1 MSRSVVRIGRK
12 GKGVGSVGTSVC
24 KGPEADLPE
33 LDTRVELIQA
43 LIPIGLD
50 AVNELLQTE
59 VCRLAGERYSRE
71 GGVPGHARWGGQR
84 GSVYLAD
91 QKVAIDVPRVR
102 DTRRGQEVPLSAYQA
117 LQNPRRA
124 EDASLRKILKGL
136 SCRDYEPCVD
146 AVSETFG
153 LSSSSMSRRFKR
165 ASGKKLAEL
174 AERDLSGYDVVALFL
189 DGKTFG
195 DDAMVIALGVT
206 MKGKKVVL
214 GFVQTATENERV
226 CSQFLRSLLERGLNV
241 DQGVLCVIDGA
252 KGLRK
257 AVDKV
262 FGAKAAV
269 QRCQWHKRENVVR
282 YLPTSKQATFRR
294 KLQRAYDQPTYS
306 QAKTALKKV
315 RGELNVLNQSAVASL
330 DEGFEETL
338 TLHRL
343 GVFQE
348 LGRSFKTTNC
358 IENLNSLIGNR
369 TGKVDFW
376 RNSEQKQRW
385 LATAILDIEP
395 RLRTVVGYRHLP
407 RLRAALQSWSN
418 RSGKAVA

>member
-1 MSRSVVRIGRK
+1 MNRSVVRIGRR
-12 GKGVGSVGTSVC
+12 GKGVESAGGSGR
-24 KGPEADLPE
+24 GGLPAHPPE

-43 LIPIGLD
+43 LIPIGLE
-50 AVNELLQTE
+50 AVSELLQQE

-71 GGVPGHARWGGQR
+71 GGVPGYARWGRQR

-91 QKVAIDVPRVR
+91 QKVAMAVPRVR
-102 DTRRGQEVPLSAYQA
+102 DTRRGQEMPLSAYQA
-117 LQNPRRA
+117 LQDPRRA
-124 EDASLRKILKGL
+124 EDASLRKVLKGL

-153 LSSSSMSRRFKR
+153 LSPSSLSRRFKR

-174 AERDLSGYDVVALFL
+174 AERDLSAYDIVALFL

-206 MKGKKVVL
+206 IKGEKVVL

-226 CSQFLRSLLERGLNV
+226 CSEFLRGLLDRGLNV

-257 AVDKV
+257 AVGKV
-262 FGAKAAV
+262 FAAKAAV

-282 YLPTSKQATFRR
+282 YLPTSQQPVFRR

-306 QAKTALKKV
+306 QAKSALKKV
-315 RGELNVLNQSAVASL
+315 RAELMLLNQSAVASL

-338 TLHRL
+338 TVHRL
-343 GVFQE
+343 GLFKE

-358 IENLNSLIGNR
+358 IENLNSLIANR
-369 TGKVDFW
+369 TGKVNRW
-376 RNSEQKQRW
+376 RNSEQKHRW

-395 RLRTVVGYRHLP
+395 RLRTVVGYRQLP
-407 RLRAALQSWSN
+407 RLRAALQSSSN

>member
-1 MSRSVVRIGRK
+1 MSKSVVRIGRR
-12 GKGVGSVGTSVC
+12 GKAVESACVTGQEGRQ
-24 KGPEADLPE
+24 AHLPE
-33 LDTRVELIQA
+33 LETRVELIQA
-43 LIPIGLD
+43 LIPIGLE
-50 AVNELLQTE
+50 AVNEVLQQE
-59 VCRLAGERYSRE
+59 VCQLAGEPYSRQ
-71 GGVPGHARWGGQR
+71 GGLPGHARWGSQR

-91 QKVAIDVPRVR
+91 QKVAIAVPRVR
-102 DTRRGQEVPLSAYQA
+102 DTRRGQEIPLSAYRA
-117 LQNPRRA
+117 LQDPRRA
-124 EDASLRKILKGL
+124 DDASLRKVLKGL

-174 AERDLSGYDVVALFL
+174 AERDLSKYDIVALFL

-195 DDAMVIALGVT
+195 DDEMLIALGVT
-206 MKGKKVVL
+206 IQGEKMVL

-226 CSQFLRSLLERGLNV
+226 CSQFLRSLLDRGLSV

-257 AVDKV
+257 AVGKV
-262 FGAKAAV
+262 FAAKAAV

-282 YLPTSKQATFRR
+282 YLSTSQQPVFRR
-294 KLQRAYDQPTYS
+294 KLQRAYDQATYS
-306 QAKTALKKV
+306 QAKAGLKKV
-315 RGELNVLNQSAVASL
+315 RAELMLLNQSAVASL

-338 TLHRL
+338 TVHRL
-343 GVFQE
+343 GLFKE

-358 IENLNSLIGNR
+358 IENLNSLIANR
-369 TGKVDFW
+369 TGKVDRW
-376 RNSEQKQRW
+376 RNSEQKHRW

-395 RLRTVVGYRHLP
+395 RLRTVVGYRQLP
-407 RLRAALQSWSN
+407 RLRAALQSSSN

>member
-1 MSRSVVRIGRK
+1 MNRSVVRIGRR
-12 GKGVGSVGTSVC
+12 GKGVESAGGSGRE
-24 KGPEADLPE
+24 GLPAHPPE

-43 LIPIGLD
+43 LIPIGLE
-50 AVNELLQTE
+50 AVSELLQQE

-71 GGVPGHARWGGQR
+71 GGVPGYARWGRQR

-91 QKVAIDVPRVR
+91 QKVAMAVPRVR
-102 DTRRGQEVPLSAYQA
+102 DTRRGQEMPLSAYQA
-117 LQNPRRA
+117 LQDPRRA
-124 EDASLRKILKGL
+124 EDASLRKVLKGL

-153 LSSSSMSRRFKR
+153 LSPSSLSRRFKR

-174 AERDLSGYDVVALFL
+174 AERDLSAYDIVALFL

-206 MKGKKVVL
+206 IKGEKVVL

-226 CSQFLRSLLERGLNV
+226 CSEFLRGLLDRGLNV

-257 AVDKV
+257 AVGKV
-262 FGAKAAV
+262 FAAKAAV

-282 YLPTSKQATFRR
+282 YLPTSQQPVFRR

-306 QAKTALKKV
+306 QAKSALKKV
-315 RGELNVLNQSAVASL
+315 RAELMLLNQSAVASL

-338 TLHRL
+338 TVHRL
-343 GVFQE
+343 GLFKE

-358 IENLNSLIGNR
+358 IENLNSLIANR
-369 TGKVDFW
+369 TGKVNRW
-376 RNSEQKQRW
+376 RNSEQKHRW

-395 RLRTVVGYRHLP
+395 RLRTVVGYRQLP
-407 RLRAALQSWSN
+407 RLRAALQSSSN

>member
-1 MSRSVVRIGRK
+1 
-12 GKGVGSVGTSVC
+12 
-24 KGPEADLPE
+24 
-33 LDTRVELIQA
+33 
-43 LIPIGLD
+43 
-50 AVNELLQTE
+50 
-59 VCRLAGERYSRE
+59 
-71 GGVPGHARWGGQR
+71 
-84 GSVYLAD
+84 
-91 QKVAIDVPRVR
+91 VR

-117 LQNPRRA
+117 LQDPRRA
-124 EDASLRKILKGL
+124 EDASLRKVLKGL

-153 LSSSSMSRRFKR
+153 LSPSSLSRRFKR

-174 AERDLSGYDVVALFL
+174 AERDLSAYDIVALFL

-206 MKGKKVVL
+206 IKGEKVVV

-226 CSQFLRSLLERGLNV
+226 CSQFLRSLLDRGLNI

-257 AVDKV
+257 AVGKV
-262 FGAKAAV
+262 FAAKAAV

-282 YLPTSKQATFRR
+282 YLATSQQATFRR

-306 QAKTALKKV
+306 KAKAGLKKV
-315 RGELNVLNQSAVASL
+315 RAELNLLNQSAVASL

-343 GVFQE
+343 GLFQE

-358 IENLNSLIGNR
+358 IENLNSLIANR
-369 TGKVDFW
+369 TGKVDRW
-376 RNSEQKQRW
+376 RNSEQKHRW

-395 RLRTVVGYRHLP
+395 RLRTVVGYRHLL
-407 RLRAALQSWSN
+407 RLRAALQSSSN
-418 RSGKAVA
+418 RIGNAVA

>member
-1 MSRSVVRIGRK
+1 MSRSVVRIGRR
-12 GKGVGSVGTSVC
+12 GKVVEPVGGA
-24 KGPEADLPE
+24 GREGRHADPPA

-43 LIPIGLD
+43 LLPIGLE
-50 AVNELLQTE
+50 AVNEVLQRE
-59 VCRLAGERYSRE
+59 VCQLVGERYSRQ
-71 GGVPGHARWGGQR
+71 GGVPGYVRWGGQR

-91 QKVAIDVPRVR
+91 QKVAMAVPRVR
-102 DTRRGQEVPLSAYQA
+102 DTRRGQEVPLTAYQA
-117 LQNPRRA
+117 LQDPRRA
-124 EDASLRKILKGL
+124 EDASLRKVLKGL

-146 AVSETFG
+146 AVAETFG
-153 LSSSSMSRRFKR
+153 LSPSSLSRRFQR

-174 AERDLSGYDVVALFL
+174 AERDLSAYDIVAIFL

-195 DDAMVIALGVT
+195 EDEMVIALGVT
-206 MKGKKVVL
+206 IKGEKVVL

-226 CSQFLRSLLERGLNV
+226 CSQFLRSLLDRGLNV

-257 AVDKV
+257 AVGKV
-262 FGAKAAV
+262 FAAKAAV

-282 YLPTSKQATFRR
+282 YLSTSQQATFRR
-294 KLQRAYDQPTYS
+294 KLQRAYDQPTYH
-306 QAKTALKKV
+306 QAKRALKKV
-315 RGELNVLNQSAVASL
+315 RAELNVLNQSAVASL

-343 GVFQE
+343 GLFQE

-358 IENLNSLIGNR
+358 IENLNSLIAHR
-369 TGKVDFW
+369 TGKVDRW
-376 RNSEQKQRW
+376 RNSEQKHRW

-395 RLRTVVGYRHLP
+395 RLRTVVGYRQLP
-407 RLRAALQSWSN
+407 RLRAALRSSSN

>member
-1 MSRSVVRIGRK
+1 MSKSVVPIGRR
-12 GKGVGSVGTSVC
+12 GKGVGSAAVQGRE
-24 KGPEADLPE
+24 GPEAHLPE

-43 LIPIGLD
+43 LIPIGLE
-50 AVNELLQTE
+50 AVNELLQKE
-59 VCRLAGERYSRE
+59 VCQLAGERYSRQ
-71 GGVPGHARWGGQR
+71 GGLPYHARWGGQR
-84 GSVYLAD
+84 GSIYLAD
-91 QKVAIDVPRVR
+91 QKVAIAVPRVR
-102 DTRRGQEVPLSAYQA
+102 DTERGQEVPLSAYQA
-117 LQNPRRA
+117 LQDPRRA
-124 EDASLRKILKGL
+124 EDASLRKVLKGL

-146 AVSETFG
+146 AVAETFG
-153 LSSSSMSRRFKR
+153 LRRSSLSRRFKR

-174 AERDLSGYDVVALFL
+174 AERDLSKCDVVALFL

-206 MKGKKVVL
+206 IQGEKVVL

-226 CSQFLRSLLERGLNV
+226 CSAFLRSLLDRGLNV

-262 FGAKAAV
+262 FAAKAAV

-282 YLPTSKQATFRR
+282 YLPTGQQATFRR

-306 QAKTALKKV
+306 QAKSALKKV
-315 RGELNVLNQSAVASL
+315 RAELMLVNQSAVASL

-338 TLHRL
+338 TVHRL
-343 GVFQE
+343 GLFKE

-369 TGKVDFW
+369 TVKVDRW
-376 RNSEQKQRW
+376 RNSEQKHRW
-385 LATAILDIEP
+385 LATAILDVEP
-395 RLRTVVGYRHLP
+395 RLRTVVGYRQLP
-407 RLRAALQSWSN
+407 RLRVALQSSSN